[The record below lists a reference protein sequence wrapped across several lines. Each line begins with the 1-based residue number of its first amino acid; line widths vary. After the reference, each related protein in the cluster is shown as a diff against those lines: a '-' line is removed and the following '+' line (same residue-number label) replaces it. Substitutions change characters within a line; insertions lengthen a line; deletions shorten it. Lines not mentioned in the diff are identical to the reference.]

1 MSEFHQSQSHSGAA
15 APSSALHPPIPP
27 PPPPAP
33 SLSSQRYTNRATSAF
48 ARFAHPFIYG
58 SRPPSPQPSVPPEA
72 PVVIHPLHPIA
83 RPSPSQTVALNT
95 KVHIAALDISPQR
108 THAIVAGRGIL
119 KTIRVAPDSCAEEFD
134 LREAILSYHSD
145 RHVSAGALSA
155 KHKDQLAAKDVKWS
169 HGEYDRI
176 IATAAANGRIVIY
189 DLNRPGLELGR
200 LQEHNRQVHKLAFN
214 PHRGAWLLSGSQD
227 ATIRMWDLRMVSG
240 ERGSMSFGS
249 KIRFNG
255 HSEAVRDIRWSP
267 VDGVEFATATDSG
280 AIHRWDVRKDNAPLM
295 KINAH
300 EKACFS
306 IDWHPHGKHVVS
318 GSTDKQVKVWD
329 FSTTDRR
336 QKPCFQFRAPQ
347 AVHNVRWR
355 PPSWALENQEVANWQ
370 STQIVTCYDHEDPRI
385 HIWDLRRPH
394 IPFKEIDRYSR
405 PPTDLLWH
413 SSELLWTVDGDG
425 IFTQTDIK
433 FAPQVIQ
440 RRKPCSVAWG
450 PNGDIIAMNHK
461 RPSRRG
467 LNMSLGPAEFLGI
480 KAGKPSSGEKGT
492 ASLSMTDDGLD
503 ESALSSL
510 RRRTNKNAYARG
522 SKSLSGTPPM
532 SEDSPAVISLE
543 KAMAHSGVFEPSQ
556 IGAIGNISGATFD
569 PETFRYL
576 AKHYSPLMESSDC
589 KDSSSN
595 LLESLQMSFD
605 NNADRAEDVSL
616 YRLAQT
622 WRIIQYAVAQEL
634 KARAERRASA
644 PGEKIESTKPKV
656 SEDENALDRSQT
668 LEEPIPDKLKSRLFK
683 GVIETEGPAR
693 APTDHESTSNMT
705 TPLAKPLP
713 DSPRIEKSNGDSS
726 QGSDSDREFDNIQ
739 PLPPSVLSSNG
750 RGALKQNHSS
760 DGSDIELERFSNNE
774 QRRSTVVRVQGS
786 PRSLSPD
793 RMFRRELTLAD
804 LFTEGRSA
812 PRAIT
817 GRANWRLHDL
827 HAYENRDLEEEDYD
841 QKVEEKRAAL
851 RDYKTFPKRVL
862 SLDPP
867 SHDHIKTRPPA
878 SYTRHDSAE
887 SFLMFSASTDS
898 SQRTKSV
905 SESYSPHT
913 KPEETSQKDSGDWAA
928 AAGSSLGR
936 INELEIGSPP
946 KSALEKVN
954 NTHSSE
960 DLSLVGSPSESN
972 TVDLERPLSPLPFLA
987 ETSVVRDRSRRQ
999 TRQSS
1004 LSPRRPTIDHRDH
1017 PTLCPSRSSE
1027 EDGIGLPLLPDQ
1039 ADNQPWST
1047 SNIIKE
1053 AVKHYCSSSLVDIQS
1068 AAHMLHKMHLLFS
1081 SCEKILP
1088 YEERELIFKS
1098 YNEQLLRQGM
1108 FVEAAELRL
1117 LCVPIYPSVYD
1128 YAQQDTFIN
1137 VYCFECKKPYE
1148 NPTRDNQ
1155 RCHRCDTLQPPCT
1168 ICMSQDPPMEWTL
1181 QSSVSPILST
1191 SSDRSSQDG
1200 NSSAGGGYV
1209 HGDTTDDY
1217 IAYRPHGTALWAWCQ
1232 GCGHGGHAACQTTW
1246 LKDISISEGGC
1257 ATPGCLHDCGPGPRR
1272 EQNRAS
1278 HVEESKRVRDS
1289 LSGRKT
1295 SLSFAKRDSWTA
1307 GESKAVERVR
1317 GMLGISTTT
1326 ATTSSATNAVATA
1339 GPSVATAG
1347 SGTGPTALM
1356 SPKKVRLVTPSEQG
1370 DQQQQQQQHQNVK
1383 GLGIGSGSGSG
1394 TGTGTGTG
1402 TQPSYHRHSISET
1415 PVTTKQP

>member
-1 MSEFHQSQSHSGAA
+1 MTEFHHSHSHSGAA
-15 APSSALHPPIPP
+15 AHHPSALHPPIPP

-58 SRPPSPQPSVPPEA
+58 SRPPSPQPSVPQEA
-72 PVVIHPLHPIA
+72 PVVIHSLHPTA

-119 KTIRVAPDSCAEEFD
+119 KTIRVATDSCAEEFD
-134 LREAILSYHSD
+134 LREAILSYHSN

-240 ERGSMSFGS
+240 ERGAMNFGS

-347 AVHNVRWR
+347 AIHNIRWR
-355 PPSWALENQEVANWQ
+355 PPSWALESQEAGNWQ
-370 STQIVTCYDHEDPRI
+370 STQIVTSYDHEDPRI

-394 IPFKEIDRYSR
+394 IPFKEIDRYHG
-405 PPTDLLWH
+405 PPTDLLWN

-425 IFTQTDIK
+425 VFTQTDIK

-440 RRKPCSVAWG
+440 RRKPCSVAWS
-450 PNGDIIAMNHK
+450 PNGDIITMNHK

-467 LNMSLGPAEFLGI
+467 LNMSLGPAEFLGL

-492 ASLSMTDDGLD
+492 TSLSLTDDGLD

-510 RRRTNKNAYARG
+510 RRRANKSTYARG

-532 SEDSPAVISLE
+532 SEDASTVISLE
-543 KAMAHSGVFEPSQ
+543 KAIAHSGVFEPSQ

-589 KDSSSN
+589 VGSSPN
-595 LLESLQMSFD
+595 LLESLQISFY
-605 NNADRAEDVSL
+605 NNAECAEEASL

-634 KARAERRASA
+634 KATGERRASY
-644 PGEKIESTKPKV
+644 PDENIESTKPRL
-656 SEDENALDRSQT
+656 SEDENVLDRSQT

-683 GVIETEGPAR
+683 GVIEAEGPPR

-705 TPLAKPLP
+705 TPLARPLP
-713 DSPRIEKSNGDSS
+713 DSPRITQSNSDSS
-726 QGSDSDREFDNIQ
+726 QGPDSDHEFEDIQ

-750 RGALKQNHSS
+750 RGVLKQKDSP
-760 DGSDIELERFSNNE
+760 DGSDTEPKPFSNNE
-774 QRRSTVVRVQGS
+774 ERRSTVVRVQGS

-793 RMFRRELTLAD
+793 RMSKRELALAD

-812 PRAIT
+812 PRAIA
-817 GRANWRLHDL
+817 GRPNWRLHDL
-827 HAYENRDLEEEDYD
+827 HAYENRDFEEEDYD

-851 RDYKTFPKRVL
+851 RDYKTFPKKVL

-867 SHDHIKTRPPA
+867 HDHPIKTRPPVP
-878 SYTRHDSAE
+878 YTRHDSAE
-887 SFLMFSASTDS
+887 SLLMFSASTGS
-898 SQRTKSV
+898 SQRTKSG

-913 KPEETSQKDSGDWAA
+913 KPEKAYGSDSGDWAA

-936 INELEIGSPP
+936 INELEIGSPA
-946 KSALEKVN
+946 KSALGKAQ
-954 NTHSSE
+954 NTYSSE
-960 DLSLVGSPSESN
+960 DSSLIGSPSESN
-972 TVDLERPLSPLPFLA
+972 SVGLERPLSPLPFLA
-987 ETSVVRDRSRRQ
+987 ETSVVNDRSRRQ
-999 TRQSS
+999 TRQNPSS
-1004 LSPRRPTIDHRDH
+1004 LRKPTHNPRDQ
-1017 PTLCPSRSSE
+1017 PTLCPRRGSE
-1027 EDGIGLPLLPDQ
+1027 EGDIGLPLSSDPP
-1039 ADNQPWST
+1039 DNQPWSAC
-1047 SNIIKE
+1047 NIIKE
-1053 AVKHYCSSSLVDIQS
+1053 ALKHYCSSSPCDIQS
-1068 AAHMLHKMHLLFS
+1068 AAHLLHKMHLLFS
-1081 SCEKILP
+1081 SCESILS
-1088 YEERELIFKS
+1088 YEERELIFKA
-1098 YNEQLLRQGM
+1098 YNDQLLRQRM

-1155 RCHRCDTLQPPCT
+1155 RCHRCDTPQPPCT
-1168 ICMSQDPPMEWTL
+1168 ICMSRDPPMEWTL
-1181 QSSVSPILST
+1181 QYSASSEPST
-1191 SSDRSSQDG
+1191 FSDKYSQDG
-1200 NSSAGGGYV
+1200 NSSAGGDNI
-1209 HGDTTDDY
+1209 HTDTSDDY

-1232 GCGHGGHAACQTTW
+1232 GCGHGGHAACQTAW

-1272 EQNRAS
+1272 EQNRTS
-1278 HVEESKRVRDS
+1278 HVEESKRMRDS
-1289 LSGRKT
+1289 LSGSKT
-1295 SLSFAKRDSWTA
+1295 SLGFAKRDSWAA

-1317 GMLGISTTT
+1317 GMLGVTAVST
-1326 ATTSSATNAVATA
+1326 TTSSATSVVTSA
-1339 GPSVATAG
+1339 GPSTATAG
-1347 SGTGPTALM
+1347 SGMGPTALL

-1370 DQQQQQQQHQNVK
+1370 DQHQHNV
-1383 GLGIGSGSGSG
+1383 
-1394 TGTGTGTG
+1394 
-1402 TQPSYHRHSISET
+1402 
-1415 PVTTKQP
+1415 

>member
-1 MSEFHQSQSHSGAA
+1 MSEFHHSQFHSGAA
-15 APSSALHPPIPP
+15 AHPPSLNPPIPP
-27 PPPPAP
+27 PTTTTTTYRALTLLPA
-33 SLSSQRYTNRATSAF
+33 
-48 ARFAHPFIYG
+48 
-58 SRPPSPQPSVPPEA
+58 PPSPQPSVPQETA
-72 PVVIHPLHPIA
+72 VVIHPLHPTA

-95 KVHIAALDISPQR
+95 KVHIAALDISPQK

-134 LREAILSYHSD
+134 LREAILSYHSN
-145 RHVSAGALSA
+145 RHISAGALSA

-240 ERGSMSFGS
+240 DRGAMNFGS

-318 GSTDKQVKVWD
+318 GGTDKQVKVWD

-336 QKPCFQFRAPQ
+336 QKPSFQFRAPQ
-347 AVHNVRWR
+347 AIHNIRWR
-355 PPSWALENQEVANWQ
+355 PPSWALENQEVGNWQ

-394 IPFKEIDRYSR
+394 IPFKEIDRYNR
-405 PPTDLLWH
+405 PPTDLLWN

-425 IFTQTDIK
+425 IFTQIDIK

-440 RRKPCSVAWG
+440 RRKPCSVAWS

-467 LNMSLGPAEFLGI
+467 LNMSLGPAEFLGLRE
-480 KAGKPSSGEKGT
+480 GKPSSGEKGT
-492 ASLSMTDDGLD
+492 TSLSLTDDGLD

-510 RRRTNKNAYARG
+510 RRRANKSAYARG
-522 SKSLSGTPPM
+522 SKSLSVTPPM
-532 SEDSPAVISLE
+532 SEDAPTVISLE
-543 KAMAHSGVFEPSQ
+543 KAIAHSGVFEPSQ

-569 PETFRYL
+569 PETFKYL

-589 KDSSSN
+589 IGSSSN
-595 LLESLQMSFD
+595 LLESLQISLY
-605 NNADRAEDVSL
+605 NNAERADDASL

-634 KARAERRASA
+634 KARTERRASS
-644 PGEKIESTKPKV
+644 PKKMESTKHIL

-668 LEEPIPDKLKSRLFK
+668 LEEPIPGKIKSRLFK

-693 APTDHESTSNMT
+693 APIDQESTSNMT

-713 DSPRIEKSNGDSS
+713 DSPCITKSNGDSS
-726 QGSDSDREFDNIQ
+726 QGSDSDHEFEDIQ
-739 PLPPSVLSSNG
+739 PLPPSVLSSKG
-750 RGALKQNHSS
+750 RGALEQKGSPG
-760 DGSDIELERFSNNE
+760 GSDTEPQPLMVMNSVDLRW
-774 QRRSTVVRVQGS
+774 
-786 PRSLSPD
+786 
-793 RMFRRELTLAD
+793 RELTLAD

-812 PRAIT
+812 PRAIAGT
-817 GRANWRLHDL
+817 ANWRLHDL
-827 HAYENRDLEEEDYD
+827 HSYENRDFEEEDYD

-851 RDYKTFPKRVL
+851 RDYKTFPKKVL

-867 SHDHIKTRPPA
+867 SHSHFIKTRPPVP
-878 SYTRHDSAE
+878 YTRHDSAE
-887 SFLMFSASTDS
+887 SFLMFSASAES
-898 SQRTKSV
+898 SQRTKSG

-913 KPEETSQKDSGDWAA
+913 KPEKASGNDSGEWAA

-946 KSALEKVN
+946 KSAHEKVY

-960 DLSLVGSPSESN
+960 DSSVVGSPSESN
-972 TVDLERPLSPLPFLA
+972 SVDLERPLSPLPFLA
-987 ETSVVRDRSRRQ
+987 ETSVVKDRSRRQ
-999 TRQSS
+999 ARQSPS
-1004 LSPRRPTIDHRDH
+1004 SPTRPPTHDPRDH
-1017 PTLCPSRSSE
+1017 PTLCPLRGSE
-1027 EDGIGLPLLPDQ
+1027 EDGMGLPLSPAQ
-1039 ADNQPWST
+1039 ADNRPWSA

-1053 AVKHYCSSSLVDIQS
+1053 ALKHYCSSSPCDIQS
-1068 AAHMLHKMHLLFS
+1068 AAHLLHKMHLLFS
-1081 SCEKILP
+1081 SCESIMP
-1088 YEERELIFKS
+1088 YEERELIFKA
-1098 YNEQLLRQGM
+1098 YNEQLIRQGM

-1148 NPTRDNQ
+1148 NPIRDNQ
-1155 RCHRCDTLQPPCT
+1155 RCHRCDTPQPPCT
-1168 ICMSQDPPMEWTL
+1168 ICMSRDPPVEWTSP
-1181 QSSVSPILST
+1181 SSTVESEPSTFLDKYSPN
-1191 SSDRSSQDG
+1191 G
-1200 NSSAGGGYV
+1200 NSSAGGDII
-1209 HGDTTDDY
+1209 HTDTSEDY

-1232 GCGHGGHAACQTTW
+1232 GCGHGGHAACQIAW
-1246 LKDISISEGGC
+1246 LKDVSISEGGC
-1257 ATPGCLHDCGPGPRR
+1257 ATPSCLHDCGPGPRR
-1272 EQNRAS
+1272 EQNRTS

-1289 LSGRKT
+1289 LPGSKT
-1295 SLSFAKRDSWTA
+1295 SLGFAKRDSWAA

-1317 GMLGISTTT
+1317 GMLGIAAPTTT
-1326 ATTSSATNAVATA
+1326 STAAGVVAPA
-1339 GPSVATAG
+1339 GPSIVTTG
-1347 SGTGPTALM
+1347 SGMGPTALM

-1370 DQQQQQQQHQNVK
+1370 DQQQQNVK
-1383 GLGIGSGSGSG
+1383 GLGIGAGA
-1394 TGTGTGTG
+1394 
-1402 TQPSYHRHSISET
+1402 QPIHHRQSISET
-1415 PVTTKQP
+1415 PFTTTKQS